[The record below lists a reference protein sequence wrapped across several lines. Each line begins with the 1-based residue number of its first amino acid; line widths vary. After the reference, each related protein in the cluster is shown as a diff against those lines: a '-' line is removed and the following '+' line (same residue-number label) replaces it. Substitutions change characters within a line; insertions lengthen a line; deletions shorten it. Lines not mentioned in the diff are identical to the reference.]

1 MQVFHDPSVCQ
12 LRVVI
17 DNFALVIS
25 AARGNMYIR
34 QMNICG
40 QINLLLTLQ
49 IHEMLWFLR
58 LYPNTCIGAEGKQIK
73 YVLDSCDLFA

>member
-1 MQVFHDPSVCQ
+1 MQVIHDPSVCQ

-25 AARGNMYIR
+25 GARGNMYIR

-49 IHEMLWFLR
+49 YTKCCG
-58 LYPNTCIGAEGKQIK
+58 LYAYIGTL
-73 YVLDSCDLFA
+73 VLELEENK